1 MHRAEQE
8 LTAAVA
14 REHPAGAVR
23 AVGGRRQAED
33 DDAGR
38 RVAEPRHRT
47 APVDV
52 VAERGAL
59 GSSDL
64 LAPFDEPRAGPAA
77 DDLIGDRSEPRG
89 VMIHEDRQ

>member
-8 LTAAVA
+8 LAAAVA

-23 AVGGRRQAED
+23 AVRCRGQAED
-33 DDAGR
+33 DDTGG
-38 RVAEPRHRT
+38 RVAEPRHRAT
-47 APVDV
+47 PVDV

-59 GSSDL
+59 GSSHL
-64 LAPFDEPRAGPAA
+64 LAPLDEARAGPAA
-77 DDLIGDRSEPRG
+77 DDLMGDRGELRG